1 MKRSRF
7 IDTSRYDRAGILVR
21 SEVRTILFYR
31 FLIDLYDHTAQ
42 L

>member
-7 IDTSRYDRAGILVR
+7 IDTNRYDRAGILVR
-21 SEVRTILFYR
+21 SEVTILFYR